1 MGLFKDALGREAR
14 ERLIEVQGGTRGVGL
29 ERASFREEIARVTEE
44 FIAARQQELCDRF
57 HESQARDA
65 ASVGGAAEVAQAL
78 ERGQVDEL
86 LFLSGHEPDNI
97 ETLLRDAL
105 LTDAAISAIDLDTV
119 DLPEGVGAL
128 LRWKDE
134 VTPSNRIGSMTGDS
148 RREDAVDP
156 QRDEPSPR
164 AQEEDALGA

>member
-1 MGLFKDALGREAR
+1 M
-14 ERLIEVQGGTRGVGL
+14 
-29 ERASFREEIARVTEE
+29 
-44 FIAARQQELCDRF
+44 
-57 HESQARDA
+57 
-65 ASVGGAAEVAQAL
+65 
-78 ERGQVDEL
+78 
-86 LFLSGHEPDNI
+86 
-97 ETLLRDAL
+97 LRDAL

-156 QRDEPSPR
+156 QRDEPSSR